1 MEGVDGEEAAAS
13 ALIHDLASLLQCDSS
28 TGQALPVLEA
38 ISGAIDQLL
47 PRLPPA
53 FLEPVLPPNSLDSH
67 QVMSACTQLNPLST
81 LHVCSSGWSLTHHS
95 VSTPAYRKHF
105 LQHRALLSVVDHRN
119 AQHT

>member
-28 TGQALPVLEA
+28 PGQALPVLEA

-53 FLEPVLPPNSLDSH
+53 FLEPILPPDSLNSH
-67 QVMSACTQLNPLST
+67 QVTAACALLTPLLT
-81 LHVCSSGWSLTHHS
+81 LHVFSCGFSSTYQGHS
-95 VSTPAYRKHF
+95 TLAYQRCY
-105 LQHRALLSVVDHRN
+105 L
-119 AQHT
+119 